1 MTACLLEP
9 GTHRIVP
16 NMLLEGL
23 TCGLLP
29 IGGRVD
35 SVTTTGLK
43 WDLTSQALE
52 FGGLVRYAEGI

>member
-1 MTACLLEP
+1 
-9 GTHRIVP
+9 
-16 NMLLEGL
+16 MLLEGL

-52 FGGLVRYAEGI
+52 FGGLVRYAEGM